1 MDHVV
6 GRDDDVA
13 SGLTMMML
21 LIGSD
26 RAMKRVMPHAGAVA
40 QLRTALKSGPP
51 IWWKMFAQRYRL
63 TTVPDSAIAS
73 RIAMA
78 PGAGPQLPES
88 LGEGQSEDPAMRLDA
103 LRVAPEKADISVP
116 AAANDAKGDKD
127 MTDPALTDQDLQD
140 HDAILE
146 DDLPIDE
153 PPDDGVIK
161 LEEKHLVD

>member
-1 MDHVV
+1 
-6 GRDDDVA
+6 
-13 SGLTMMML
+13 
-21 LIGSD
+21 
-26 RAMKRVMPHAGAVA
+26 
-40 QLRTALKSGPP
+40 
-51 IWWKMFAQRYRL
+51 
-63 TTVPDSAIAS
+63 
-73 RIAMA
+73 
-78 PGAGPQLPES
+78 
-88 LGEGQSEDPAMRLDA
+88 MRLDA

-116 AAANDAKGDKD
+116 AAANDAKGDND